1 LVDVVVRQGLYLHR
15 GVVRI
20 FFGVKSNFAP
30 KREEMKKLAA
40 LTLSMFLVSGTA
52 FADTPK
58 NADPQPAKPAQPAK
72 PKAAKKADKSDAGIA
87 AQLEELRQT
96 LQSQQEQLQM
106 LKEELAKRD
115 RQIDEAREAAAAAN
129 ARATEASTKA
139 TEAVNTTAEVKSTA
153 VALNSTVSDLKVS
166 NEALKTTVATEQ
178 AEAKKAEETGPST
191 IKYKGINITPGGFI
205 EAATITRTRAESA
218 DINTSFTNIPYPGNA
233 LSKVSENNF
242 SARQSRIT
250 LLADTKVG
258 SAKVTGYYEADFLGA
273 GTTSNNRQTN
283 SYVFRQRQIWG
294 QATFDSGLS
303 VTGGQMWTLAT
314 EGKKGIQNRQEDLP
328 MMIDPNYVVGFTWA
342 RQYGFRV
349 VKDFGGKFAVGVS
362 VEGPQSTFGGR
373 GFSNVATAGVTNFQN
388 FFINAPGQSG
398 GLFNAFDPTGYTV
411 NKAPDFLV
419 KAAIDPGWGHYELF
433 GIVSTF
439 RNRIYPC
446 AVVSPQASNGTGTVI
461 LNGPALTGNP
471 GAGCTNITPNAS
483 GAFNDT
489 RTGGGFGASAL
500 VPLFAKKVD
509 FGVKAVGGDGI
520 GRYGSAQLADLTF
533 RPDGSQALIRTAH
546 GLARVE
552 FHATPKLDI
561 YAYYGGEYA
570 WRAAYAGYMTDAIT
584 TSQTY
589 STTACVIGTPGC
601 PASGFITTA
610 TTITTHKTS
619 NSAFGG
625 YGGPTANNTNC
636 GVEPP
641 PSGSSAPGAGSC
653 AGDIRLIQEGTLG
666 FWHKM
671 YQGPKGGLRWGIQ
684 YSYVTKSGWSGA
696 ASISPKAVDNMV
708 WTSFRYY
715 LP

>member
-1 LVDVVVRQGLYLHR
+1 LVPVSK
-15 GVVRI
+15 
-20 FFGVKSNFAP
+20 FEFSK
-30 KREEMKKLAA
+30 KREAMKKIAA
-40 LTLSMFLVSGTA
+40 LTLSLFLVSGTA

-58 NADPQPAKPAQPAK
+58 DAEPQPAKAGQPAK
-72 PKAAKKADKSDAGIA
+72 PKAAKKTEKADSALAVQI
-87 AQLEELRQT
+87 EELRQAV
-96 LQSQQEQLQM
+96 QAQQQQLQL
-106 LKEELAKRD
+106 LKEELSKRD

-129 ARATEASTKA
+129 AKAVEATSKA
-139 TEAVNTTAEVKSTA
+139 TEAVNTSAEVKTTA
-153 VALNSTVSDLKVS
+153 ASLNTTVSDLKAS
-166 NEALKTTVATEQ
+166 NEVLKTTVATEQ
-178 AEAKKAEETGPST
+178 GDAKKASEDGPST
-191 IKYKGINITPGGFI
+191 IRFKGINITPGGFI
-205 EAATITRTRAESA
+205 EAATIFRSRAESA

-233 LSKVSENNF
+233 LSRVTENNF
-242 SARQSRIT
+242 SARQSRLT
-250 LLADTKVG
+250 LLMDTKVG
-258 SAKVTGYYEADFLGA
+258 AAKVTGYFEADFLGA

-283 SYVFRQRQIWG
+283 SYVYRQRQIWA
-294 QATFDSGLS
+294 QAAFENGLS

-349 VKDFGGKFAVGVS
+349 VKDFGGKFALGVS
-362 VEGPQSTFGGR
+362 AEGPQSTFSGR
-373 GFSNVATAGVTNFQN
+373 GFSTVTSATGATTQN

-411 NKAPDFLV
+411 NKAPDFIF
-419 KAAIDPGWGHYELF
+419 KATADPGWGHYELF

-446 AVVSPQASNGTGTVI
+446 AVVSPAASNASGTVI
-461 LNGPALTGNP
+461 LNGPALAGNS
-471 GAGCTNITPNAS
+471 GTCTNTSPSAI
-483 GAFNDT
+483 GAFNDS
-489 RTGGGFGASAL
+489 RSGGGFGASAL

-509 FGVKAVGGDGI
+509 FGIKGVAGDGI

-533 RPDGSQALIRTAH
+533 RPDGTQALIRTAH

-584 TSQTY
+584 TALVDCAG
-589 STTACVIGTPGC
+589 TAGC
-601 PASGFITTA
+601 PASGLQ
-610 TTITTHKTS
+610 TITTHKTS

-625 YGGPTANNTNC
+625 FGGPTANNLTC
-636 GVEPP
+636 GVEAP
-641 PSGSSAPGAGSC
+641 PSGSSAPGSGAC
-653 AGDIRLIQEGTLG
+653 AGDIRFIQEGTLG
-666 FWHKM
+666 FWHKF
-671 YQGPKGGLRWGIQ
+671 YQGPKGRVQWGIQ

-696 ASISPKAVDNMV
+696 SGIQPKAVDNMV

-715 LP
+715 IP